1 MPFPGDD
8 HTGARIAHHRKRAG
22 LTQRGLA
29 QKIPY
34 SYSLLTQVESGHKP
48 ASPDLV
54 ATVAQALC
62 IDVTAL
68 TGQPYV
74 TELQQDRLAE
84 LIRPIREAL
93 DLYDLGADPQISPRP
108 APQLVAAAQRLC
120 QQVRATKLHDA
131 ARDLPGTMAEIT
143 TAAHRTPSSELWA
156 ALSSTYR
163 TAHDVA
169 VKLGYYDLSTVALD
183 RMDWAA
189 SRASDPLLS
198 AVRQYMRAL
207 VYFREGEYTIG
218 QRLISSGQGLL
229 EQSPQTRERHAVTG
243 QLHLGASIIAARAR
257 DQDAVTTHLTEAR
270 SYADRVGEATDVH
283 WLSFGPTNVAVHA
296 VSANVEMRQYGEALR
311 HAADVR
317 IPKDWALS
325 RAAHFH
331 IDQARAQMEAG
342 RSEAALKSIV
352 TARRL
357 APQQTRYHSG
367 ARETIRGLVH
377 LSRRT
382 PDTLDH
388 LAAWVGL

>member
-1 MPFPGDD
+1 MPFPDD
-8 HTGARIAHHRKRAG
+8 EHTGARIAHHRKRAG
-22 LTQRGLA
+22 LTQRGLT

-54 ATVAQALC
+54 AAVAKALC

-74 TELQQDRLAE
+74 TELQQDRLAS
-84 LIRPIREAL
+84 LVRPIREAL
-93 DLYDLGADPQISPRP
+93 DLYDLGADPAIKPRP
-108 APQLVAAAQRLC
+108 TPQLIAAAQTLC

-131 ARDLPGTMAEIT
+131 ALDLPGTMAEIT
-143 TAAHRTPSSELWA
+143 TAAYQAPSSELWA

-163 TAHDVA
+163 TAHDLA

-183 RMDWAA
+183 RMEWAA

-218 QRLISSGQGLL
+218 QRLVASGQGLL
-229 EQSPQTRERHAVTG
+229 GPAPQTRESQAVAG
-243 QLHLGASIIAARAR
+243 QLHLGASIIAARAE
-257 DQDAVTTHLTEAR
+257 DEGAVTTHLAEAK

-283 WLSFGPTNVAVHA
+283 WLSFGPTNVRLHA
-296 VSANVEMRQYGEALR
+296 VSAHVEMHHYGEALR
-311 HAADVR
+311 EAAKVR
-317 IPKDWALS
+317 IPKDWPAS
-325 RAAHFH
+325 RAAHFYV
-331 IDQARAQMEAG
+331 DQARAQMEAG
-342 RSEAALKSIV
+342 RNEAALKSIV
-352 TARRL
+352 TARKL

-367 ARETIRGLVH
+367 ARETIRSLIH

>member
-1 MPFPGDD
+1 MPLRGED

-22 LTQRGLA
+22 LTQRALA
-29 QKIPY
+29 DKIPY

-54 ATVAQALC
+54 ATVARTLA

-74 TELQQDRLAE
+74 TELQQDRLAG

-93 DLYDLGADPQISPRP
+93 DLYDLGADPDIDPRP
-108 APQLVAAAQRLC
+108 TLQLVAAAENLC

-131 ARDLPGTMAEIT
+131 ALDLPGLIAEIT
-143 TAAHRTPSSELWA
+143 TAAHRAPSSELWA
-156 ALSSTYR
+156 ALSSTFR
-163 TAHDVA
+163 TAHDLS
-169 VKLGYYDLSTVALD
+169 VKLGFYDLSTVALD

-189 SRASDPLLS
+189 ARAADPLLG

-218 QRLISSGQGLL
+218 RRLVSSGHGLL
-229 EQSPQTRERHAVTG
+229 SQATPSREREVVAG
-243 QLHLGASIIAARAR
+243 QLHLGACIIAARAR
-257 DQDAVTTHLTEAR
+257 DRSAVETHLAEAR
-270 SYADRVGEATDVH
+270 THAQRVGEATEVH
-283 WLSFGPTNVAVHA
+283 WLSFGPTNVAAHA
-296 VSANVEMRQYGEALR
+296 VSANIELREYGEALKE
-311 HAADVR
+311 ASGVV
-317 IPKDWALS
+317 IPRDWAVS
-325 RAAHFH
+325 RAAHFYV
-331 IDQARAQMEAG
+331 DQARAQMEAG
-342 RSEAALKSIV
+342 RSEAALKSIKQ
-352 TARRL
+352 ARRL

-377 LSRRT
+377 VARRT

>member
-1 MPFPGDD
+1 MPFPGDE
-8 HTGARIAHHRKRAG
+8 HIGARIAHHRKRAG

-54 ATVAQALC
+54 ATVAQALS

-68 TGQPYV
+68 TGQPYM

-93 DLYDLGADPQISPRP
+93 DLYDLGPDPDIRPRS
-108 APQLVAAAQRLC
+108 ASQLIEAAEHLC
-120 QQVRATKLHDA
+120 LLVRATKLHKA
-131 ARDLPGTMAEIT
+131 ALDLPDTIAEIT
-143 TAAHRTPSSELWA
+143 AAAHLTHSSELWA
-156 ALSSTYR
+156 ALASTYR

-189 SRASDPLLS
+189 ARASDPLLA

-218 QRLISSGQGLL
+218 QRLVASGHSLL
-229 EQSPQTRERHAVTG
+229 DQAPITRQRLAVAG

-257 DQDAVTTHLTEAR
+257 DSGLVTSHLEEAR
-270 SYADRVGEATDVH
+270 SCAERTGEANDVL
-283 WLSFGPTNVAVHA
+283 WLSFGPTNVSVHA
-296 VSANVEMRQYGEALR
+296 VSARIEMRNYGEALT
-311 HAADVR
+311 HAAEVK
-317 IPKDWALS
+317 IPQGWAIS

-331 IDQARAQMEAG
+331 VDKARAQMEAG
-342 RSEAALKSIV
+342 RSEAALNSLI

-367 ARETIRGLVH
+367 ARETIRGLIH
-377 LSRRT
+377 LARRT

>member
-1 MPFPGDD
+1 MPLTEGE
-8 HTGARIAHHRKRAG
+8 HTGNRIAYHRKRAG

-54 ATVAQALC
+54 ATVAKVLC
-62 IDVTAL
+62 VDVTSL

-84 LIRPIREAL
+84 LVRPIREAL
-93 DLYDLGADPQISPRP
+93 DLYDLGADPAITPRP
-108 APQLVAAAQRLC
+108 TPQLVAAAENLCRL
-120 QQVRATKLHDA
+120 VRATKLHDA
-131 ARDLPGTMAEIT
+131 ALELPDVIAEIT
-143 TAAHRTPSSELWA
+143 TAAYRAPSSEVWA

-163 TAHDVA
+163 TAHDLT

-189 SRASDPLLS
+189 ARASDPLLA

-218 QRLISSGQGLL
+218 QRLIMAGQNTLS
-229 EQSPQTRERHAVTG
+229 QAHASRERFAVAG
-243 QLHLGASIIAARAR
+243 QLHLGASIIAARAH
-257 DQDAVTTHLTEAR
+257 DHSEVTAQLAEAR
-270 SYADRVGEATDVH
+270 AYASRVGEASDVL
-283 WLSFGPTNVAVHA
+283 WLSFGPTNVRVHA
-296 VSANVEMRQYGEALR
+296 VSAHIEMGEFGEALR
-311 HAADVR
+311 QAEEVR
-317 IPKDWALS
+317 IPNDWAVS
-325 RAAHFH
+325 RASHFYV
-331 IDQARAQMEAG
+331 DQARVQMEAG
-342 RSEAALKSIV
+342 RTEAALKSLV

-357 APQQTRYHSG
+357 APQQTRYHAG

-377 LSRRT
+377 LARRT